1 MVLFL
6 TSCTT
11 QSFISTTSLS
21 QNTPIIIKTVT
32 PTTISPTA
40 SVETLITFTPSP
52 SPVFHKP
59 TETKTITQITNT
71 EVSIPEIIKIC
82 PENREVSL
90 LELGIN
96 PNFRL
101 VIMPQG
107 QAPGEHPTAGLLTI
121 SGIDPSP
128 RAISNTIPKSSWIY
142 DGFQIN
148 PNGQWFSFAKWQEGD
163 EKEHI
168 MISSLDGEQQWE
180 IGLISETLQSETW
193 WNDHEIVVLEY
204 IISRSGT
211 YPYIPISLINPF
223 TGDIQRL
230 SPLPKNAWWWK
241 HFYFNNNHYIV
252 YYEGNAGPIKEFTLY
267 SYTDNTSKP
276 IFKWL
281 TGKDWVGSD
290 NFSFYAIDG
299 NFTVDIRQHYGL
311 DLAVDISLDE
321 AVQETDYG
329 HIMKAIKLLDLT
341 HAGISEEILPGVFNL
356 LSGGWVEG
364 TELKWHIY
372 KYYQSKLIDYCTI
385 TGPSYVSPDKRFMAI
400 TDLYELGSRKRE
412 LIVLDLETG
421 KFARIP
427 GFSAIGWGVAP

>member
-11 QSFISTTSLS
+11 QPIISTTNPSR
-21 QNTPIIIKTVT
+21 NTPITTRTVT

-40 SVETLITFTPSP
+40 SPVTLMPNTPSP
-52 SPVFHKP
+52 SPVLHKP
-59 TETKTITQITNT
+59 TETKTVTQIAKT
-71 EVSIPEIIKIC
+71 EVSTPEMIKRC

-107 QAPGEHPTAGLLTI
+107 QAPGEHPTSGLLTI

-128 RAISNTIPKSSWIY
+128 RAIPNTIPKDSWIY
-142 DGFQIN
+142 DFFQIN
-148 PNGQWFSFAKWQEGD
+148 PSGQWFTFSKWQEGD
-163 EKEHI
+163 KKEHI
-168 MISSLDGEQQWE
+168 MISSLDGKRQWDT
-180 IGLISETLQSETW
+180 GLISSTLQSETW
-193 WNDHEIVVLEY
+193 WTDHEIIVKEY
-204 IISRSGT
+204 IPSRSGT
-211 YPYIPISLINPF
+211 HYIPISLINPF
-223 TGDIQRL
+223 TVDIKRL
-230 SPLPKNAWWWK
+230 PLLPKNAWWWK

-252 YYEGNAGPIKEFTLY
+252 YYEGYGGPIKEFTLY

-281 TGKDWVGSD
+281 TGKDWVAYD
-290 NFSFYAIDG
+290 NYTFYVTDG
-299 NFTVDIRQHYGL
+299 NFTVEVEQPYGL
-311 DLAVDISLDE
+311 DLAVDLSLDE
-321 AVQETDYG
+321 ATQETDYD
-329 HIMKAIKLLDLT
+329 HIMKAIKFPDLL
-341 HAGISEEILPGVFNL
+341 HVGISNEILPGVFEL

-364 TELKWHIY
+364 TELKWYIY
-372 KYYQSKLIDYCTI
+372 KYYQSTLIDYCTI

-400 TDLYELGSRKRE
+400 TNLYELGSLKRE
-412 LIVLDLETG
+412 IIVLDLETG

-427 GFSAIGWGVAP
+427 GFSAIGWGVVP